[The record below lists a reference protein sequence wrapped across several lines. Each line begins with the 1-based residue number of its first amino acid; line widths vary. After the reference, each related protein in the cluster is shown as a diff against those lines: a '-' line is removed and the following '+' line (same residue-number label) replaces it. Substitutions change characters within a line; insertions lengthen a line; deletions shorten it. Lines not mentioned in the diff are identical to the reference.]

1 MAMEITSNYSS
12 YAASYTDTAKKVD
25 SKVATEVK
33 TNTSTNSKDKVQA
46 YYEQLCKKFPQI
58 NFNTNGGVLP
68 SNSSKVTENLSYDC
82 LKKMANDP
90 EFAKEIE
97 WNLSG
102 EVAANSMVY
111 GWAQRDGVVLGGRTV
126 TYDANGNRQSS
137 CGGMRT
143 ANIGNGNSNTNKTQ
157 KKYKEEE
164 ERWLKA
170 RKKREEKEKYAEK
183 IAERRAERKEQME
196 KAVQKRAERKAA
208 NEATADTDGYA
219 VSGTG
224 TDIKAVTQKVIAASL
239 GTSMPTGAGFDT
251 KA

>member
-1 MAMEITSNYSS
+1 MQQTTLILQKGRQQGGNRG
-12 YAASYTDTAKKVD
+12 K
-25 SKVATEVK
+25 
-33 TNTSTNSKDKVQA
+33 TNSKDKVQE
-46 YYEQLCKKFPQI
+46 YYEKLCKKFPQI

-68 SNSSKVTENLSYDC
+68 SNSSKVTVNLSYDC

-102 EVAANSMVY
+102 EAAANSMVY

-143 ANIGNGNSNTNKTQ
+143 ANAGDSNTNKMQ
-157 KKYKEEE
+157 KKYKAEE

-170 RKKREEKEKYAEK
+170 RKKREKKEK
-183 IAERRAERKEQME
+183 IAKKQAEKKAEKKRMAERD
-196 KAVQKRAERKAA
+196 RKS
-208 NEATADTDGYA
+208 
-219 VSGTG
+219 V
-224 TDIKAVTQKVIAASL
+224 V
-239 GTSMPTGAGFDT
+239 
-251 KA
+251 

>member
-1 MAMEITSNYSS
+1 MAMEITNNYSNYVTN
-12 YAASYTDTAKKVD
+12 YVDKAKRAD
-25 SKVATEVK
+25 SKEETK
-33 TNTSTNSKDKVQA
+33 IKINNKDKIQK
-46 YYEQLCKKFPQI
+46 YYEKLCKKFPQI

-68 SNSSKVTENLSYDC
+68 SNSSKVTVNLSYDC

-102 EVAANSMVY
+102 EAAANSMVY

-143 ANIGNGNSNTNKTQ
+143 ANAGDSNTNKMQ
-157 KKYKEEE
+157 KKYKTEE

-170 RKKREEKEKYAEK
+170 RKKHEEKEKIAKKQAEK
-183 IAERRAERKEQME
+183 KAEEKRVAERRAKNKEVE
-196 KAVQKRAERKAA
+196 EVRTETG
-208 NEATADTDGYA
+208 EYT
-219 VSGTG
+219 VSATG
-224 TDIKAVTQKVIAASL
+224 TDIKAVTEKVISASL
-239 GTSMPTGAGFDT
+239 GTPAPIGASFDM
-251 KA
+251 KV

>member
-1 MAMEITSNYSS
+1 MSMEITNNYSNY
-12 YAASYTDTAKKVD
+12 AANYTDTVKKPD
-25 SKVATEVK
+25 GKAATEVK
-33 TNTSTNSKDKVQA
+33 TSKSTNSKDKVQA

-68 SNSSKVTENLSYDC
+68 SNSSRVTVNLSYDC

-137 CGGMRT
+137 CGGMRI
-143 ANIGNGNSNTNKTQ
+143 ANTGNGNSSTDKIQ

-164 ERWLKA
+164 ERLLKA
-170 RKKREEKEKYAEK
+170 RKKCEEKEKIAKKQAEK
-183 IAERRAERKEQME
+183 KAEEEKAAERRAERKEHME
-196 KAVQKRAERKAA
+196 KLTEGTYKVSAIG
-208 NEATADTDGYA
+208 TDVKSVTQNIVAA
-219 VSGTG
+219 VSGT
-224 TDIKAVTQKVIAASL
+224 S
-239 GTSMPTGAGFDT
+239 SPTGASFDL

>member
-1 MAMEITSNYSS
+1 MTEKGKVLYMAMEITNNYSNFATN
-12 YAASYTDTAKKVD
+12 YADTVKKTD
-25 SKVATEVK
+25 SKATTEVK
-33 TNTSTNSKDKVQA
+33 TNNKDKVQE
-46 YYEQLCKKFPQI
+46 YYEKLCKKFPQI

-68 SNSSKVTENLSYDC
+68 SNSSKVTVNLSYDC

-143 ANIGNGNSNTNKTQ
+143 ANAGDSNTNKMQ
-157 KKYKEEE
+157 KKYKAEE

-170 RKKREEKEKYAEK
+170 RKKREEKEKIAKKQAEK
-183 IAERRAERKEQME
+183 KAEEKRMAERRAEK
-196 KAVQKRAERKAA
+196 KAA
-208 NEATADTDGYA
+208 EEARTETGEYT
-219 VSGTG
+219 VSATG
-224 TDIKAVTQKVIAASL
+224 TDIKAVTEKVIAATS
-239 GTSMPTGAGFDT
+239 GTSAPTGASFDI

>member
-1 MAMEITSNYSS
+1 MSMEISNNYSNY
-12 YAASYTDTAKKVD
+12 AANYVDTVKKPD
-25 SKVATEVK
+25 SKAAAEVK
-33 TNTSTNSKDKVQA
+33 TNTSTNSKDKIQA

-58 NFNTNGGVLP
+58 NFNTNGGILP
-68 SNSSKVTENLSYDC
+68 SNSSRVTVNLSYEC

-111 GWAQRDGVVLGGRTV
+111 GWAQRDGVVLGGRAV

-143 ANIGNGNSNTNKTQ
+143 ANTGNGNSNTDKIQ

-164 ERWLKA
+164 ERLLKA
-170 RKKREEKEKYAEK
+170 RKKREEKEKIAEK
-183 IAERRAERKEQME
+183 QAKKKAEEEKAAERWAERKEQME
-196 KAVQKRAERKAA
+196 KLTEGTYKVSV
-208 NEATADTDGYA
+208 TGTDVKNMTQNIVGE
-219 VSGTG
+219 VSGTSSSAG
-224 TDIKAVTQKVIAASL
+224 GSFDIKA
-239 GTSMPTGAGFDT
+239 
-251 KA
+251 

>member
-1 MAMEITSNYSS
+1 MAMEITSNFSNYV
-12 YAASYTDTAKKVD
+12 ASYTDTTKKAD
-25 SKVATEVK
+25 SKAAAEAK
-33 TNTSTNSKDKVQA
+33 TSSKDKVEA

-68 SNSSKVTENLSYDC
+68 SNSSKVTVNLSYDC

-102 EVAANSMVY
+102 EAVANSMVY

-143 ANIGNGNSNTNKTQ
+143 ANAGNGNNNTNKTQ

-170 RKKREEKEKYAEK
+170 RRKREEKEKFDEK
-183 IAERRAERKEQME
+183 IAERRAERKAQME
-196 KAVQKRAERKAA
+196 KVMQKHTEKSAIRKEQIEKENAVQIPAEF
-208 NEATADTDGYA
+208 
-219 VSGTG
+219 STG
-224 TDIKAVTQKVIAASL
+224 MNISASTGFDIKA
-239 GTSMPTGAGFDT
+239 
-251 KA
+251 

>member
-1 MAMEITSNYSS
+1 MALNDRRAAVMISIIIILSIRRTNIMAMEITNNYSS
-12 YAASYTDTAKKVD
+12 YAARYTDTTKKSD
-25 SKVATEVK
+25 SKATAEVK

-46 YYEQLCKKFPQI
+46 YYEQLFKKFPKI

-68 SNSSKVTENLSYDC
+68 SNSSKVTVNLSYDC

-143 ANIGNGNSNTNKTQ
+143 ANTGNGNSNTNKTQ

-164 ERWLKA
+164 DRWLKA
-170 RKKREEKEKYAEK
+170 RKKREEKEKIAKKQAEK
-183 IAERRAERKEQME
+183 KAEEKRVAER
-196 KAVQKRAERKAA
+196 
-208 NEATADTDGYA
+208 
-219 VSGTG
+219 
-224 TDIKAVTQKVIAASL
+224 
-239 GTSMPTGAGFDT
+239 
-251 KA
+251 

>member
-1 MAMEITSNYSS
+1 MLMEINNNYCN
-12 YAASYTDTAKKVD
+12 YATNYTNSTKKSDNKTA
-25 SKVATEVK
+25 AEVK
-33 TNTSTNSKDKVQA
+33 TNTSTNSKDKVQE
-46 YYEQLCKKFPQI
+46 YYEKLCKKFPQI

-68 SNSSKVTENLSYDC
+68 SNSSKVTVNLSYDC

-102 EVAANSMVY
+102 EAAANSMVY
-111 GWAQRDGVVLGGRTV
+111 GWARRDGVVLGGRTV
-126 TYDANGNRQSS
+126 TYDANGNRQSP

-143 ANIGNGNSNTNKTQ
+143 ANAGDGNNNTNKTQ

-170 RKKREEKEKYAEK
+170 RKKREEKEKLDKKQAEK
-183 IAERRAERKEQME
+183 KAEEE
-196 KAVQKRAERKAA
+196 KAAERKAA
-208 NEATADTDGYA
+208 NEERIETGEYTI
-219 VSGTG
+219 STTG
-224 TDIKAVTQKVIAASL
+224 TDIKAVTQGVVSASL
-239 GTSMPTGAGFDT
+239 GTSAPTEASYDI

>member
-1 MAMEITSNYSS
+1 MAMEITSNFSNYV
-12 YAASYTDTAKKVD
+12 ASYTDTTKKAD
-25 SKVATEVK
+25 SKAAAEAK
-33 TNTSTNSKDKVQA
+33 TSSKDKVEA

-68 SNSSKVTENLSYDC
+68 SNSSKVTVNLSYDC

-102 EVAANSMVY
+102 EAAANSMVY

-143 ANIGNGNSNTNKTQ
+143 ANAGNGNNNTNKTQ

-170 RKKREEKEKYAEK
+170 RRKREEKEKFDEK
-183 IAERRAERKEQME
+183 IAERRAERKAQME
-196 KAVQKRAERKAA
+196 KVMQKHTEKSAIRKEQIEKENAVQIPAE
-208 NEATADTDGYA
+208 
-219 VSGTG
+219 SSTG
-224 TDIKAVTQKVIAASL
+224 MNISASTGFDIKA
-239 GTSMPTGAGFDT
+239 
-251 KA
+251 

>member
-1 MAMEITSNYSS
+1 MAMEITNNYSS
-12 YAASYTDTAKKVD
+12 YVASYTDTTKKTD
-25 SKVATEVK
+25 SKAASEVK

-46 YYEQLCKKFPQI
+46 YYEKLCKKFPNI
-58 NFNTNGGVLP
+58 TFNTGSGLMSGNE
-68 SNSSKVTENLSYDC
+68 NKVVINLSSEC

-143 ANIGNGNSNTNKTQ
+143 ANAGDSNTNKMQ
-157 KKYKEEE
+157 KKYKAEE

-170 RKKREEKEKYAEK
+170 RKKREEKEKIAKKQAEK
-183 IAERRAERKEQME
+183 KAEEKRMAERRAEK
-196 KAVQKRAERKAA
+196 KAA
-208 NEATADTDGYA
+208 EEARTETGEYT
-219 VSGTG
+219 VSATG
-224 TDIKAVTQKVIAASL
+224 TDIKAVTEKVIAATS
-239 GTSMPTGAGFDT
+239 GTSAPTGASFDI

>member
-1 MAMEITSNYSS
+1 MAMEITNNYSS
-12 YAASYTDTAKKVD
+12 YTASYTDTMKKTN
-25 SKVATEVK
+25 SKAATEVK
-33 TNTSTNSKDKVQA
+33 TSASTNSKDKVQA

-58 NFNTNGGVLP
+58 NFNTNGGILP
-68 SNSSKVTENLSYDC
+68 SNSGKVTVNLSYDC

-143 ANIGNGNSNTNKTQ
+143 ANAGDSNTNKMQ
-157 KKYKEEE
+157 KKYKAEE

-170 RKKREEKEKYAEK
+170 RKKREEKEKIAKKQAEK
-183 IAERRAERKEQME
+183 KAEEKRMAERRAEK
-196 KAVQKRAERKAA
+196 KAA
-208 NEATADTDGYA
+208 EEARTETGEYT
-219 VSGTG
+219 VSATG
-224 TDIKAVTQKVIAASL
+224 TDIKAVTEKIIAATS
-239 GTSMPTGAGFDT
+239 GTSAPTGASFDI

>member
-1 MAMEITSNYSS
+1 MSMEITNNYSNY
-12 YAASYTDTAKKVD
+12 AANYTDAVKKPDVRA
-25 SKVATEVK
+25 ATEVK
-33 TNTSTNSKDKVQA
+33 TSKSTNSKDKVQA

-68 SNSSKVTENLSYDC
+68 SNSSRVTVNLSYDC

-143 ANIGNGNSNTNKTQ
+143 ANTGNENNNTDKIQ

-164 ERWLKA
+164 ERLLKA
-170 RKKREEKEKYAEK
+170 RKKREEKEKIAKKQAEK
-183 IAERRAERKEQME
+183 KAGEEKAAERRAERKEQME
-196 KAVQKRAERKAA
+196 KLTEGTYKVS
-208 NEATADTDGYA
+208 ATGTDVKSVTQNIVEA
-219 VSGTG
+219 VSGTSSPTG
-224 TDIKAVTQKVIAASL
+224 GSFDIKA
-239 GTSMPTGAGFDT
+239 
-251 KA
+251 

>member
-1 MAMEITSNYSS
+1 MQQTTLILQKGRQQGGNRG
-12 YAASYTDTAKKVD
+12 K
-25 SKVATEVK
+25 
-33 TNTSTNSKDKVQA
+33 TNSKDKVQE
-46 YYEQLCKKFPQI
+46 YYEKLCKKFPQI

-68 SNSSKVTENLSYDC
+68 SNSSKVTVNLSYDC
-82 LKKMANDP
+82 LKKMASDP

-143 ANIGNGNSNTNKTQ
+143 ANAGDSNTNKMQ
-157 KKYKEEE
+157 KKYKAEE

-170 RKKREEKEKYAEK
+170 RKKREEKEKIAKKQAEK
-183 IAERRAERKEQME
+183 KAEEKRMAERRAKKKE
-196 KAVQKRAERKAA
+196 AE
-208 NEATADTDGYA
+208 EARTETGEYT
-219 VSGTG
+219 VSATG
-224 TDIKAVTQKVIAASL
+224 TDIKAITEKVISASL
-239 GTSMPTGAGFDT
+239 DISAPTGTSFDI